1 MIAEKGSFRAAV
13 SAAIFAFG
21 ISAGAIFCPVTAF
34 GLQADS
40 WALLLVCI
48 AASIAFAVLFRVFRP
63 VYSFGAVL
71 LAALAFAWFC
81 HDAFLESA
89 LGLLGGIFENYVAAF
104 HFSMP
109 QALAE
114 AAGADA
120 TTALG
125 VLAAILALITVWT
138 VLSRCSM
145 FGVVLVSAPCLIICL
160 VILQTEPGTLPMLTL
175 TGTLTLLVLTQKLR
189 FDTTQSGHRLA
200 LYLLVPVAV
209 LIAGL
214 ALVFPRDS
222 YVRSDWS
229 KSLSPLVSET
239 AEKLTVFRKNAATGQ
254 VEFVSP
260 FTPSTLG
267 RWPWDSSVTSVNLK
281 RVGPQRKTG
290 RHVMQ
295 VYSDFS
301 AACHLRADSMAVYED
316 SRWSALSDEDYEN
329 SGVSSGVL
337 LSPDIQTLG
346 LDTANE
352 LQIKTDMK
360 SSIFYV
366 P

>member
-114 AAGADA
+114 AAETGADA
-120 TTALG
+120 TMALG

-138 VLSRCSM
+138 VLSRCSV
-145 FGVVLVSAPCLIICL
+145 FGVVLASAPCLIICL

-175 TGTLTLLVLTQKLR
+175 TGTLTLRCL
-189 FDTTQSGHRLA
+189 
-200 LYLLVPVAV
+200 
-209 LIAGL
+209 
-214 ALVFPRDS
+214 
-222 YVRSDWS
+222 
-229 KSLSPLVSET
+229 
-239 AEKLTVFRKNAATGQ
+239 
-254 VEFVSP
+254 
-260 FTPSTLG
+260 
-267 RWPWDSSVTSVNLK
+267 
-281 RVGPQRKTG
+281 
-290 RHVMQ
+290 
-295 VYSDFS
+295 
-301 AACHLRADSMAVYED
+301 
-316 SRWSALSDEDYEN
+316 
-329 SGVSSGVL
+329 
-337 LSPDIQTLG
+337 
-346 LDTANE
+346 
-352 LQIKTDMK
+352 
-360 SSIFYV
+360 
-366 P
+366 

>member
-114 AAGADA
+114 A
-120 TTALG
+120 T
-125 VLAAILALITVWT
+125 
-138 VLSRCSM
+138 
-145 FGVVLVSAPCLIICL
+145 
-160 VILQTEPGTLPMLTL
+160 
-175 TGTLTLLVLTQKLR
+175 
-189 FDTTQSGHRLA
+189 
-200 LYLLVPVAV
+200 
-209 LIAGL
+209 
-214 ALVFPRDS
+214 
-222 YVRSDWS
+222 
-229 KSLSPLVSET
+229 
-239 AEKLTVFRKNAATGQ
+239 
-254 VEFVSP
+254 
-260 FTPSTLG
+260 
-267 RWPWDSSVTSVNLK
+267 
-281 RVGPQRKTG
+281 
-290 RHVMQ
+290 
-295 VYSDFS
+295 
-301 AACHLRADSMAVYED
+301 
-316 SRWSALSDEDYEN
+316 
-329 SGVSSGVL
+329 
-337 LSPDIQTLG
+337 
-346 LDTANE
+346 
-352 LQIKTDMK
+352 
-360 SSIFYV
+360 
-366 P
+366 

>member
-125 VLAAILALITVWT
+125 VLRRLQMSGARLVVPELAGSGLLEPLGGTFSG
-138 VLSRCSM
+138 LQLRHCS
-145 FGVVLVSAPCLIICL
+145 
-160 VILQTEPGTLPMLTL
+160 
-175 TGTLTLLVLTQKLR
+175 
-189 FDTTQSGHRLA
+189 
-200 LYLLVPVAV
+200 VP
-209 LIAGL
+209 
-214 ALVFPRDS
+214 S
-222 YVRSDWS
+222 
-229 KSLSPLVSET
+229 
-239 AEKLTVFRKNAATGQ
+239 
-254 VEFVSP
+254 
-260 FTPSTLG
+260 
-267 RWPWDSSVTSVNLK
+267 
-281 RVGPQRKTG
+281 
-290 RHVMQ
+290 
-295 VYSDFS
+295 
-301 AACHLRADSMAVYED
+301 
-316 SRWSALSDEDYEN
+316 
-329 SGVSSGVL
+329 
-337 LSPDIQTLG
+337 
-346 LDTANE
+346 
-352 LQIKTDMK
+352 
-360 SSIFYV
+360 
-366 P
+366 